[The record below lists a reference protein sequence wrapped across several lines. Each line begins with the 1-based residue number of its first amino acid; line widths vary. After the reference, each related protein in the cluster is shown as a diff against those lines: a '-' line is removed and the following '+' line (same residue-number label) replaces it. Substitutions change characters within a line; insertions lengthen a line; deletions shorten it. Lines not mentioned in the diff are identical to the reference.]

1 MSSTDNEEKVVDSIN
16 EAVADT
22 EITPNEVKE
31 AITTAAQPDVETPPI
46 EINESPTNASKDEQ
60 IPEGFTKLDDPDPA
74 VEQLYDE
81 GLGEEGPNPTNTLT
95 EPLLPNS
102 GESNGSNEENEGCCA
117 KMKKYKGVWF
127 LLLTLLVLAGIATGI
142 VLGAKSDDDDD
153 SDETYSPTKA
163 PIPSPTK
170 APTNRSVPTLNPTA
184 TTMPTASGSGGVI
197 PNGMK
202 YCVDTSGEV
211 DVNCSHEC
219 SSGADCSFGLTC
231 MEHSA
236 C

>member
-1 MSSTDNEEKVVDSIN
+1 MSTTGDEEKVADKIK
-16 EAVADT
+16 EAVIET
-22 EITPNEVKE
+22 EITPGEVKE
-31 AITTAAQPDVETPPI
+31 TITTTQPDVEMPAI
-46 EINESPTNASKDEQ
+46 AINEAPSNATEDEE
-60 IPEGFTKLDDPDPA
+60 IPAGFTKLDNPDPA

-102 GESNGSNEENEGCCA
+102 GESNDNSEEDEGCCD

-127 LLLTLLVLAGIATGI
+127 LLLTLFVLVGIATGI

-153 SDETYSPTKA
+153 DETYSPTKV
-163 PIPSPTK
+163 PTPSPTK
-170 APTNRSVPTLNPTA
+170 APTSKPIPTLIPTA
-184 TTMPTASGSGGVI
+184 TTIPTSGSTGGII

-202 YCVDTSGEV
+202 YCVDTSGEDDV
-211 DVNCSHEC
+211 DCSYEC
-219 SSGADCSFGLTC
+219 STDPDCSFGLTC
-231 MEHSA
+231 MEYSD